1 MPFSYAESANSSLLF
16 SYMTNIYSMTPEA
29 TQIQFST
36 YKAGKSFLLTTK
48 PAKIPEEQQP
58 RKEQSITGSRFSGLY
73 HATPTAKPVMVT
85 S

>member
-1 MPFSYAESANSSLLF
+1 
-16 SYMTNIYSMTPEA
+16 MTNIYSMTPEA

-48 PAKIPEEQQP
+48 NLQKYLRNNSLEKNGPPPVPAFQLISF
-58 RKEQSITGSRFSGLY
+58 R
-73 HATPTAKPVMVT
+73 PTAKPVMVT